1 MSDEPGDWESALISA
16 GYVDGLGGEPD
27 GAGDFLDGEQ
37 LLGGHSI
44 CSYAAA
50 GAAAAAGSRSDT
62 EQPTASAMSIS
73 SSTVMARS
81 PRSLRSTDWCDI
93 PVLAAMLAL
102 LSPALATAART
113 SAATWFRVVLV
124 FMWSTIVLNEI
135 EVNRVDQIGSKWD
148 DLGMGRGQLTGPA
161 TAYVAGELRA
171 ERARQ
176 GLTIDERAE
185 FSALVA
191 EIMAPIETRIYDETI
206 ASL

>member
-1 MSDEPGDWESALISA
+1 M
-16 GYVDGLGGEPD
+16 V
-27 GAGDFLDGEQ
+27 
-37 LLGGHSI
+37 
-44 CSYAAA
+44 
-50 GAAAAAGSRSDT
+50 AGSRSDT

-73 SSTVMARS
+73 SSTVIARS

-124 FMWSTIVLNEI
+124 FMWSTIVLNRI

-148 DLGMGRGQLTGPA
+148 DLGTGRGQLTGPA

-176 GLTIDERAE
+176 GLTIDELAERSGVAKTTVNRALKGDT
-185 FSALVA
+185 ALAVEVLIPLCA
-191 EIMAPIETRIYDETI
+191 ALRIDLGQLLNE
-206 ASL
+206 AARRR